1 MVQPIKSLFGRAE
14 TRTLVL
20 LALLTLIM
28 TVGLGL
34 AQLARLTEADDR
46 SVGSWD
52 ELTKRYLVFREQTY
66 MIVPPEW
73 YQAAGEVEAIMEQH
87 GPAAFQEQPGWFA
100 SFDAGTLYIEPKS
113 ELATL
118 IQHGT
123 SVVIY
128 EDLASGELRVVNASD
143 GREEIA
149 FKSLPW
155 PDIEKGDT
163 TARYLSRELGKRR
176 ISWQVTLKDQ
186 ALAEAEAAELALLED
201 EGSGSGMMLMM
212 GGGDDVWIS
221 AMTRMTNGLQ
231 LSLDYTESYS
241 GQVWSAYSYDV
252 QYCPITNSTGSG
264 GNPQPPGTNDPPA
277 CTNCPTNVCD
287 FETTNNFMGLE
298 PTWQLVADDV
308 TLTGATRTVWL
319 DTRPMGLDSQTNSTH
334 RFYGFGSNV
343 DTDNDGLNDGYEL
356 FVSKTNPNHWDTD
369 GDGLNDGWEVQHGLD
384 PLSAEGDDGRDG
396 DPDRDGW
403 TNFEEIESGSSPV
416 DRLDVPSYF
425 APGVMISEFVYL
437 PASGKPQ
444 WIELF
449 NANQHFLPIDL
460 GDFRV
465 QRTSNGVFET
475 VYTIPTNTIIH
486 PGDTLLIVGPGSGV
500 TGDLTGTIDLEK
512 PYDGTNSHTAGL
524 RLIKPANAP
533 GFFEDTV
540 DACLYDSPDEFSLDP
555 AGFDDYGYEIF
566 APFTFTSNSLVRKWP
581 AEDRNVGGLEWRWT
595 NSPTPHRA
603 GQGVDPDQDG
613 LTTLQ
618 EWTGSQNPFNQEP
631 TDPFDADSDDD
642 GLSDR
647 LEMTNSPPTNPL
659 SPDTDGDDFPW
670 GTTRYT
676 QDNQEAGVGTDPH
689 NPDTDGDG
697 LYDGWELALGLDPLD
712 TDSDNDGTPDGDE
725 DYDGDGV
732 SNLAEQSANSNPANA
747 SQTTGGPYIVTH
759 QHTKPNWSNGD
770 DFGYNGKLT
779 VTFSNL
785 RSNQTVYVL
794 LEEGGYTN
802 ELFDVSWQGA
812 AQWHWTPA
820 RTGITSAT
828 ARNGQNHMRL
838 IVTDRSPPPNL
849 QPANQGADV
858 RYTVLKID
866 LVTPAGDPVAAPDDS
881 GDGQNEFT
889 YSTASPGVLTMNLKA
904 HVTPSGVAAQ
914 IKDQCYFTVDGI
926 GASTMAW
933 DAANPGG
940 KPTASGDDLLATVT
954 FTGLPVNNTDFGAK
968 KAAVYFDSCKQ
979 DEKDYEVYFPKQ
991 ERNHPGTGSGTT
1003 PNWYYY
1009 WAGAAV
1015 PGYDLTSGTYSY
1027 ADGGAGD
1034 YAQYN
1039 GNPNNPHYTIHGPAS
1054 AGHEQYN
1061 SAGLNVDRKGID
1073 TCAATLVHEKQH
1085 RQTDL
1090 DWLPGGA
1097 WFGKTDTDGDELPD
1111 DWEDAHT
1118 AQGFDKTK
1126 ASSFTPAFIYGDDEE
1141 VWCEMNALGSTGD
1154 GSKDWANPGK
1164 QSKTVF

>member
-1 MVQPIKSLFGRAE
+1 VGRIFLSPLRRFTAAFVLVFAGLFVLASAKKDKAPPIDLTAYDALVSNRVTSVAHLLNWFAKQQDHFERLIPPGLEVLTQPGTPDVLVIDLDSKDLPSEFAKHLLGTTPVFRYSVPTYDVFVQETAEGTIEVRDGDGNVLHTDPAPSGYTIPYEALFRQSQYPHHYIPELARYRLNARVTLLPLAYVEHYLFAKQQIEEAASLFE
-14 TRTLVL
+14 
-20 LALLTLIM
+20 
-28 TVGLGL
+28 
-34 AQLARLTEADDR
+34 E
-46 SVGSWD
+46 
-52 ELTKRYLVFREQTY
+52 EE
-66 MIVPPEW
+66 PPL
-73 YQAAGEVEAIMEQH
+73 MMMM
-87 GPAAFQEQPGWFA
+87 
-100 SFDAGTLYIEPKS
+100 
-113 ELATL
+113 
-118 IQHGT
+118 
-123 SVVIY
+123 
-128 EDLASGELRVVNASD
+128 
-143 GREEIA
+143 
-149 FKSLPW
+149 
-155 PDIEKGDT
+155 
-163 TARYLSRELGKRR
+163 
-176 ISWQVTLKDQ
+176 
-186 ALAEAEAAELALLED
+186 
-201 EGSGSGMMLMM
+201 SGS
-212 GGGDDVWIS
+212 GDDVWIS
-221 AMTRMTNGLQ
+221 AMTRMTNGLR

-264 GNPQPPGTNDPPA
+264 GDPQPPGTNDPPA
-277 CTNCPTNVCD
+277 CTNCPSNICE

-298 PTWQLVADDV
+298 RVWSLAYSNLL
-308 TLTGATRTVWL
+308 LTGATRTVWL
-319 DTRPMGLDSQTNSTH
+319 DTRPMGIDAQTNPTH

-356 FVSKTNPNHWDTD
+356 FVTKTDRELLDTD
-369 GDGLNDGWEVQHGLD
+369 GDWLNDGWEVQHGLN

-512 PYDGTNSHTAGL
+512 PYDGTNSHTAAL

-540 DACLYDSPDEFSLDP
+540 DACLYDSPDEFSLDS

-676 QDNQEAGVGTDPH
+676 QDNQEAGAGTDPH
-689 NPDTDGDG
+689 DPDTDGDG

-747 SQTTGGPYIVTH
+747 SQTAGGPYIVTH

-770 DFGYNGKLT
+770 DFGYNGRLT

-785 RSNQTVYVL
+785 RSNQSVCVL
-794 LEEGGYTN
+794 LEEGGYYD
-802 ELFDVSWQGA
+802 EFFEVKWFGA
-812 AQWHWTPA
+812 TQPHWVHS

-828 ARNGQNHMRL
+828 VLNGQNSMRL
-838 IVTDRSPPPNL
+838 VVTDRSPPPNL
-849 QPANQGADV
+849 QPANQGADI
-858 RYTVLKID
+858 RYTVLDVSILEPKGLPLQSIHQ
-866 LVTPAGDPVAAPDDS
+866 PASWLFRGNPYCFKWQYVHENNVIVPYQQLIEGNVASHPTFGYHWS
-881 GDGQNEFT
+881 VSQGLLEN
-889 YSTASPGVLTMNLKA
+889 AS
-904 HVTPSGVAAQ
+904 
-914 IKDQCYFTVDGI
+914 
-926 GASTMAW
+926 
-933 DAANPGG
+933 AANPIYHPTNMAI
-940 KPTASGDDLLATVT
+940 PTAMALVDLWLCATANCGPCKDKRVLEVYRDHLERDYQNFGTGIKCGGVLLQTPWIFQRYGRTITMPQTWNCFGSVWHAYNGTGGGQAMDIPSAGFTVETHAHPIDWNDVIDDLERGDIVAFYSGDTLQHAHTCMGSPSQMYGANNRPRLAWVVPRPP
-954 FTGLPVNNTDFGAK
+954 GAGPGPVI
-968 KAAVYFDSCKQ
+968 
-979 DEKDYEVYFPKQ
+979 
-991 ERNHPGTGSGTT
+991 SGT
-1003 PNWYYY
+1003 WQWDVCSSEEYYNRVN
-1009 WAGAAV
+1009 ADHLGLF
-1015 PGYDLTSGTYSY
+1015 PGS
-1027 ADGGAGD
+1027 
-1034 YAQYN
+1034 AQF
-1039 GNPNNPHYTIHGPAS
+1039 
-1054 AGHEQYN
+1054 
-1061 SAGLNVDRKGID
+1061 LNKVK
-1073 TCAATLVHEKQH
+1073 
-1085 RQTDL
+1085 
-1090 DWLPGGA
+1090 
-1097 WFGKTDTDGDELPD
+1097 
-1111 DWEDAHT
+1111 
-1118 AQGFDKTK
+1118 
-1126 ASSFTPAFIYGDDEE
+1126 
-1141 VWCEMNALGSTGD
+1141 
-1154 GSKDWANPGK
+1154 
-1164 QSKTVF
+1164 VFKK

>member
-1 MVQPIKSLFGRAE
+1 M
-14 TRTLVL
+14 
-20 LALLTLIM
+20 
-28 TVGLGL
+28 
-34 AQLARLTEADDR
+34 
-46 SVGSWD
+46 
-52 ELTKRYLVFREQTY
+52 
-66 MIVPPEW
+66 
-73 YQAAGEVEAIMEQH
+73 
-87 GPAAFQEQPGWFA
+87 
-100 SFDAGTLYIEPKS
+100 
-113 ELATL
+113 
-118 IQHGT
+118 
-123 SVVIY
+123 
-128 EDLASGELRVVNASD
+128 
-143 GREEIA
+143 
-149 FKSLPW
+149 
-155 PDIEKGDT
+155 
-163 TARYLSRELGKRR
+163 
-176 ISWQVTLKDQ
+176 
-186 ALAEAEAAELALLED
+186 LED
-201 EGSGSGMMLMM
+201 EGSGGGMMLMM
-212 GGGDDVWIS
+212 SGSGDDVWIS
-221 AMTRMTNGLQ
+221 AMTRQTNGLQ

-264 GNPQPPGTNDPPA
+264 GDPQPPGTNDPPA
-277 CTNCPTNVCD
+277 CTNCPSNICE

-298 PTWQLVADDV
+298 RVWSLAYSNLL
-308 TLTGATRTVWL
+308 LTGATRTVWL
-319 DTRPMGLDSQTNSTH
+319 DTRPMGLDAQTNPTH

-369 GDGLNDGWEVQHGLD
+369 GDGLNDGWEVQHGLN

-512 PYDGTNSHTAGL
+512 PYDGTNSHTAAL

-566 APFTFTSNSLVRKWP
+566 APFTFMSNSLVRKWP
-581 AEDRNVGGLEWRWT
+581 AEDRNVGGLELRWT

-642 GLSDR
+642 GLSD
-647 LEMTNSPPTNPL
+647 LQEMTNSPPTNPL

-770 DFGYNGKLT
+770 DFGYNGRLT

-785 RSNQTVYVL
+785 RSNQNVCVL
-794 LEEGGYTN
+794 LEEGGYEDERFN
-802 ELFDVSWQGA
+802 VSWQGA
-812 AQWHWTPA
+812 AQWCWIAA
-820 RTGITSAT
+820 RTGVTSAT
-828 ARNGQNHMRL
+828 VRNGQNNMRL
-838 IVTDRSPPPNL
+838 IVTDLSPPPHL
-849 QPANQGADV
+849 QPTNQGADV
-858 RYTVLKID
+858 QYTVLEVESID
-866 LVTPAGDPVAAPDDS
+866 ATSPVAGTSINPPPFEGHRPWPFNVTNSPNPDKHMVVFYKDAIDSSFNVTNFDATLTANVTPGSISHTKLNEVWSKISGPHSGSFDRTDS
-881 GDGQNEFT
+881 FQIKYQNPTQGGVYRFEFT
-889 YSTASPGVLTMNLKA
+889 ISGCDISEANVVLPLA
-904 HVTPSGVAAQ
+904 GAE
-914 IKDQCYFTVDGI
+914 VDGI
-926 GASTMAW
+926 VSADIGRADSFATNVMARYSW
-933 DAANPGG
+933 W
-940 KPTASGDDLLATVT
+940 
-954 FTGLPVNNTDFGAK
+954 
-968 KAAVYFDSCKQ
+968 
-979 DEKDYEVYFPKQ
+979 
-991 ERNHPGTGSGTT
+991 ERQSIGNGMRWFF
-1003 PNWYYY
+1003 N
-1009 WAGAAV
+1009 
-1015 PGYDLTSGTYSY
+1015 
-1027 ADGGAGD
+1027 GGAGD
-1034 YAQYN
+1034 YL
-1039 GNPNNPHYTIHGPAS
+1039 GRPNNSSWPTVWAYNQIDAGGMGAVATWNGTPIRIAKISNFMVAYGARKIGVNPVFAWISQVLGSFNDSAAS
-1054 AGHEQYN
+1054 KSWDAGWDV
-1061 SAGLNVDRKGID
+1061 A
-1073 TCAATLVHEKQH
+1073 
-1085 RQTDL
+1085 
-1090 DWLPGGA
+1090 GGA
-1097 WFGKTDTDGDELPD
+1097 SYSATVAALVVDVWDEADEKNRKLWPNSGSCD
-1111 DWEDAHT
+1111 NFVSPNSISNFDNQFT
-1118 AQGFDKTK
+1118 SPGFLYMT
-1126 ASSFTPAFIYGDDEE
+1126 SP
-1141 VWCEMNALGSTGD
+1141 
-1154 GSKDWANPGK
+1154 
-1164 QSKTVF
+1164 